1 MKEKFILAH
10 MEVAKT
16 YSMLSAADRAKVG
29 CIIVKDDRIISIG
42 YNGTPS
48 GWENICEIDGKTK
61 DEVLHAEANAI
72 TKLAQSTESGKG
84 SFLFTTHAP
93 CLDCAKLIYQ
103 TGIQAVYYL
112 FEYKYPEGVRFL
124 RQCGIS
130 IQPIHNN
137 AWRKSEWYIQGS
149 RYYRAYARTL
159 QDVSTKK
166 KTENKENIS

>member
-16 YSMLSAADRAKVG
+16 YSMLSAASRAKVG
-29 CIIVKDDRIISIG
+29 CIIVKNDRIISIG

-48 GWENICEIDGKTK
+48 GWENTCEVDDKTLP
-61 DEVLHAEANAI
+61 EVLHAEANAI
-72 TKLAQSTESGKG
+72 TKLAQSTESGKN

-112 FEYKYPEGVRFL
+112 HEYKYPDGVRFL
-124 RQCGIS
+124 KRCNILV
-130 IQPIHNN
+130 QPIHVN
-137 AWRKSEWYIQGS
+137 AWKESEWYIAGK
-149 RYYRAYARTL
+149 RYYQHYEYMQ
-159 QDVSTKK
+159 QDVIMSK
-166 KTENKENIS
+166 KTEKNEHIS